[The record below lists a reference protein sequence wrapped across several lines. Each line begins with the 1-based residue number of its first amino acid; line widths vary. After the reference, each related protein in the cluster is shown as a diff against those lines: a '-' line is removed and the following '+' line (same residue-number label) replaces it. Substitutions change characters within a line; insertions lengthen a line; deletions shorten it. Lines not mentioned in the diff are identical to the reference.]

1 MTISRRTI
9 LNTSATA
16 LVATTATAAS
26 MPAQALPLMSAL
38 GRDVTQY
45 GVRPGSPDDQ
55 TRAVQRAVDE
65 AARAA
70 MPLAF
75 PPGIYR
81 LGALKLPTNAQLV
94 GVHGA
99 TTFSFAGT
107 NAFISSQGA
116 GNVAISDIVL
126 DGNGIRLAQRQG
138 LIHIVSGRDVRI
150 SGCHVIDSGGV
161 SIWFDSVAGEISGN
175 TIRNSLATAVVSF
188 DAQGLIVTRNTIRG
202 TSDNGIEILRNNVGD
217 DGSIVTDNRVEDIR
231 NGPGGTGQHGNGINA
246 FRAANVIIHGN
257 QIRNCDFSAI
267 RGNSASNI
275 QIVGNSVSDAREV
288 ALYSEFSFEGAVI
301 ANNTVDRC
309 AVGVSVANFNEG
321 GRMAIVQGNILRN
334 MFTKKA
340 IDNPSETDGGTGM
353 YIEADASVTGN
364 VIENAPL
371 IGIVAGWG
379 RYLRDVAITGNVVR
393 NTSYGIGVSVVP
405 GSASTLVANNV
416 ISNATNGAVVGFD
429 HAKAVSGDLTKSGAS
444 KYPHLL
450 LGPNQVR
457 PS

>member
-55 TRAVQRAVDE
+55 TRAVQRAIDE

-81 LGALKLPTNAQLV
+81 LGALKLPANAQLV

-116 GNVAISDIVL
+116 GNVAIADIVL

-161 SIWFDSVAGEISGN
+161 SIWFDGVAGEISGN

-246 FRAANVIIHGN
+246 FRAANVIIRGN

-334 MFTKKA
+334 MYPKSPIKGPNDDA
-340 IDNPSETDGGTGM
+340 GIGI
-353 YIEADASVTGN
+353 YVEADASVTGN
-364 VIENAPL
+364 VIENAPQ

-444 KYPHLL
+444 KYPYLL